1 MKKNILLFG
10 LIFASLFAISCE
22 EDDVCVG
29 EGTPFLTV
37 VFRNNLNQTNFK
49 DSLTIH
55 AADNIEFNNAIEVL
69 PRTFT
74 DSVKLPLGG
83 LESNVTYFKIKR
95 NDNEQS
101 DVLTVNY
108 ATKTSY
114 VSKACGFRLTYEN
127 LNYQST
133 GFYIENIIPSSS
145 TILENEATTNL
156 YIALSN

>member
-1 MKKNILLFG
+1 MKKGFLFFG
-10 LIFASLFAISCE
+10 LALASLFAVSCE

-29 EGTPFLTV
+29 EGTPYLTV
-37 VFRNNLNQTNFK
+37 VFRNNLNQINFK

-55 AADNIEFNNAIEVL
+55 AADNMDFENAVQVL
-69 PRTFT
+69 PKTLT

-83 LESNVTYFKIKR
+83 LESDVTYFQIKR
-95 NDNEQS
+95 GNNTQTDI
-101 DVLTVNY
+101 LTVNY
-108 ATKTSY
+108 SPKTSY

-133 GFYIENIIPSSS
+133 GFYIENIIPSES

>member
-1 MKKNILLFG
+1 MKKGI
-10 LIFASLFAISCE
+10 LIFSLALASVFAVSCE

-29 EGTPFLTV
+29 EGTPYLTV
-37 VFRNNLNQTNFK
+37 VFRNNLNQSNFK

-55 AADNIEFNNAIEVL
+55 AADNINFENAVQVL
-69 PRTFT
+69 PKTFT

-83 LESNVTYFKIKR
+83 LNTNVTYFRIKR
-95 NDNEQS
+95 RSNTQT

-108 ATKTSY
+108 APKSSY

-133 GFYIENIIPSSS
+133 GFYIENIIPSPS
-145 TILENEATTNL
+145 TILENEANTNL

>member
-1 MKKNILLFG
+1 MKKGILFLG
-10 LIFASLFAISCE
+10 IAIASIFAISCE

-29 EGTPFLTV
+29 EGTPYLTV

-49 DSLTIH
+49 DSLTII
-55 AADNIEFNNAIEVL
+55 AANNINFENAVEVL
-69 PRTFT
+69 PKTFT

-83 LESNVTYFKIKR
+83 LESSATYFQIKR
-95 NDNEQS
+95 RSNTENDI
-101 DVLTVNY
+101 LTVNY
-108 ATKTSY
+108 SPKSSY

-133 GFYIENIIPSSS
+133 GFYIENIIPSES